1 MPSGDFNAG
10 RCRESEKVLGGCVAE
25 VLSNGGGL
33 ETQRYG
39 PSSSGSG
46 ASDCLKVPPRR
57 HLF

>member
-46 ASDCLKVPPRR
+46 ASDLPKGTA
-57 HLF
+57 